1 MRKYTLILSAVSIF
15 LSLCALKAQ
24 VNNLVVNGSF
34 ENTTHP
40 PCGPGEYKRASG
52 ISSSNNTSVDIYSV
66 QSYSNDYS
74 VPDNYMGSQLSNGGS
89 NYAGI
94 VAFYA
99 DEAGIFKTVP
109 GYQKYSEYIQLE
121 LNTPLTA
128 GTPYQ
133 INFNISLAERSAYAV
148 SGLGVYLSSEKLDID
163 NNSFLNVT
171 PHLIACEIV
180 TQTNWE
186 TVNGTYVAKGGE
198 KFLTL
203 GCFNLC
209 MDTIKIIPEFT
220 NNSRKAYYFID
231 EVSVVQEDQ
240 PKEDLTSVLYGNCF
254 RLQELSFEPNQ
265 STILPESYAELNE
278 LSRFL
283 RTYPFLVV
291 YIDGYTDEI
300 NTTAEISNEQLS
312 EARSL
317 EVKKYLT
324 AYGVR
329 GDQLK
334 ARGFGSTNPIDPYSI
349 NNIKNERVEITV
361 CVTE

>member
-1 MRKYTLILSAVSIF
+1 MKKYTLILSTVSLFIF
-15 LSLCALKAQ
+15 ACALKAQ
-24 VNNLVVNGSF
+24 NNNLVVNGSF
-34 ENTTHP
+34 ENTSHP
-40 PCGPGEYKRASG
+40 PCGSGEYKRASG
-52 ISSSNNTSVDIYSV
+52 ISSSNNTSVDLYSV
-66 QSYSNDYS
+66 QSYSNDFS
-74 VPDNYMGSQLSNGGS
+74 VPDNYMGNQLSQGGS

-121 LNTPLTA
+121 LSTPLTS

-163 NNSFLNVT
+163 NNSFLNIT

-180 TQTNWE
+180 TQTDWE

-198 KFLTL
+198 KFITL

-231 EVSVVQEDQ
+231 EVSVVSEEK

-254 RLQELSFEPNQ
+254 RLQELSFEPNE
-265 STILPESYAELNE
+265 STILPESYTELKE

-291 YIDGYTDEI
+291 YIDGYTDDV
-300 NTTAEISNEQLS
+300 NTGKEISNEQLS

-329 GDQLK
+329 GDQLRT
-334 ARGFGSTNPIDPYSI
+334 RGFGSTNPIDPYSV
-349 NNIKNERVEITV
+349 NSLKNERVEITV

>member
-1 MRKYTLILSAVSIF
+1 MKKYPLILSVVFLFIF
-15 LSLCALKAQ
+15 SFTFKAQ

-40 PCGPGEYKRASG
+40 PCGSGEYKRANG
-52 ISSSNNTSVDIYSV
+52 ISSSNNTSVDLYSV
-66 QSYSNDYS
+66 QSNSNDYS
-74 VPDNYMGSQLSNGGS
+74 VPDNYMGSQLSQGGS

-99 DEAGIFKTVP
+99 DEAGVFKTVP
-109 GYQKYSEYIQLE
+109 GYQQYSEYIQLE
-121 LNTPLTA
+121 LSTPLTA

-133 INFNISLAERSAYAV
+133 INFNVSLAEKSAYAV
-148 SGLGVYLSSEKLDID
+148 SGLGVYLSSEKVDID

-180 TQTNWE
+180 TQTSWE
-186 TVNGTYVAKGGE
+186 TVSGTYVAKGGE
-198 KFLTL
+198 KYLTL

-209 MDTIKIIPEFT
+209 MDTIKVIPAFT
-220 NNSRKAYYFID
+220 NNSRKAYYYID
-231 EVSVVQEDQ
+231 EISVLSEDK

-254 RLQELSFEPNQ
+254 RLQELNFEPDQ
-265 STILPESYAELNE
+265 SSILPESYTQLKELAH
-278 LSRFL
+278 FL

-291 YIDGYTDEI
+291 YIDGYTDDI
-300 NTTAEISNEQLS
+300 NTGMEISTEQLS
-312 EARSL
+312 EERSL

-334 ARGFGSTNPIDPYSI
+334 TRGFGSTNTLDQYSV
-349 NNIKNERVEITV
+349 NSLKNERVEITV